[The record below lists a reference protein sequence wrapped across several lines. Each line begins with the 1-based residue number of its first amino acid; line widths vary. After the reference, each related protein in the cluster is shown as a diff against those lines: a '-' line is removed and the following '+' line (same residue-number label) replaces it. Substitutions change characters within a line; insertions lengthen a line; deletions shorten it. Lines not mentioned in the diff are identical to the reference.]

1 MSNDTS
7 DEPFFSRWSRQKTD
21 KLQASKHKPVVARPP
36 GAESGS
42 EEAPEIDPA
51 TLPKIDELTAESDV
65 SVFLRKGVPEGL
77 QKLALRRMWSLDPE
91 IRDFVEMA
99 ENQFDFHAPGGIPGL
114 FQELPEG
121 ADVSVWLAQ
130 ATQSVPRADPKE
142 PSTVVQANTGNDHD
156 QALAATQHATSIHV
170 DASSTDGA
178 RAERLATTDTAT
190 PQTAQELE
198 TAENLSPTSA
208 ATPRQETAPPRRRHG
223 GALPA

>member
-7 DEPFFSRWSRQKTD
+7 DEPFFSRWSRQKKD
-21 KLQASKHKPVVARPP
+21 KQQASKQKPVIAQPP
-36 GAESGS
+36 RADTGS
-42 EEAPEIDPA
+42 DEAPEIDPA
-51 TLPKIDELTAESDV
+51 TLPKIDDLTAESDV

-130 ATQSVPRADPKE
+130 ATQSVPREDPKQ
-142 PSTVVQANTGNDHD
+142 PTSAAQAKSGTDQD
-156 QALAATQHATSIHV
+156 QALAAAQQETSV
-170 DASSTDGA
+170 DVEAASTDAA
-178 RAERLATTDTAT
+178 RAEDLATTDTGAPQT
-190 PQTAQELE
+190 PQEPE
-198 TAENLSPTSA
+198 TAENLSPASA
-208 ATPRQETAPPRRRHG
+208 ALPRQETLPPRRRHG